1 MLAYHFPPIGGA
13 GAQRSVKMAR
23 YLPDHGWRPVVLTGP
38 GGDGGRWTPADGSL
52 AGELPADLEVH
63 RTAGPVPAGDPG
75 WRRRAGRWLRLPNAF
90 ARWWVPALI
99 EAARGVDSP
108 VEAVYASMAPYE
120 SAVAAAR
127 IAAERGI
134 PWVADLRDPWA
145 LDEMAVYP
153 SRLHRSGERDRMR
166 YVLERADAVVMN
178 TAEAAARVRRE
189 IPAVAG
195 NRLEVIPNGFDA
207 ADFAGPAPVRDDG
220 RFRIVHTGYLHTE
233 LGRDNDRRARAARVL
248 GGGAAEVDILTRSHV
263 HLVEAINRLAADRP
277 DLTERLEL
285 HLAGVLSDADRRVAE
300 GCAARVV
307 MPGYVDHDRSVA
319 LLRSA
324 DLLFLPMHEP
334 AGGRPAGIVPG
345 KTYEYLASGRPIL
358 AAVPPGDA
366 RDLLQAAGSAIICAP
381 SDVDGLRAGLERAL
395 TATASGDTGWMPGT
409 DPAVIAPYER
419 RHLAG
424 RLAGVLDSVV
434 TAA

>member
-23 YLPDHGWRPVVLTGP
+23 YLPDHGWWPVVLTGP
-38 GGDGGRWTPADGSL
+38 GGDGGRWTPSDGSL
-52 AGELPADLEVH
+52 SGELPPDLEVH
-63 RTAGPVPAGDPG
+63 RAAGPVPAGGPG
-75 WRRRAGRWLRLPNAF
+75 WRRRAERWLRLPNAF
-90 ARWWVPALI
+90 ARWWVPAVV
-99 EAARGVDSP
+99 EAARAVATPVD
-108 VEAVYASMAPYE
+108 AVYASMAPYD

-127 IAAERGI
+127 IAEERGI

-153 SRLHRSGERDRMR
+153 SGLHRSGELDRMR
-166 YVLERADAVVMN
+166 FVLEKADAVVMN
-178 TAEAAARVRRE
+178 TAVAADLVRRRVPAAAPHTLE
-189 IPAVAG
+189 I
-195 NRLEVIPNGFDA
+195 IPNGFDA
-207 ADFAGPAPVRDDG
+207 SDFAGPVPVRHDAT
-220 RFRIVHTGYLHTE
+220 FRVVHTGYLHTE
-233 LGRDNDRRARAARVL
+233 LGRDNDRRARAGRVL
-248 GGGAAEVDILTRSHV
+248 GGGAAGVNILTRSHV

-277 DLTERLEL
+277 ELTARLEL

-334 AGGRPAGIVPG
+334 AGGRPASIVPG

-366 RDLLQAAGSAIICAP
+366 RDLLQAAGNAIICAP
-381 SDVDGLRAGLERAL
+381 SDVAGLRAALERAL
-395 TATASGDTGWMPGT
+395 TAAATTGTGWMPSP
-409 DPAVIAPYER
+409 DPAVLAPYER

-424 RLAGVLDSVV
+424 RLARVLDGVV
-434 TAA
+434 TGP